1 MNWTRRTRIEGT
13 LEEPLDLSV
22 ALGLNLARL
31 ILENVNELAADE
43 LALLFGVVHALKTS
57 EELLPGV
64 NDRQVDS
71 KLLLENLLD
80 LLALVQ
86 SHAAVVDENGVESV
100 ANGLCHQLRGNGRVD
115 TAADSTE
122 HLAIRANE
130 RTNALNLLTNEFRHR
145 PLLLGAADAHS
156 EVLQQLST
164 LRSVYRLLEC
174 APLWPFMRLTCDLW
188 VKLDAIDRI
197 RLVRNGRVL
206 RVLRSTDSV
215 KALGQVA
222 ELVTVRHPNGHIALD
237 ILEELIN
244 VTAKLSGL
252 QISMAVFPRGS
263 GNNVIRVQAVGELLE
278 TVADTQDWDAKLEE
292 CRVGVGCTLFVDGVW
307 AA

>member
-1 MNWTRRTRIEGT
+1 MTTDKLRRDAELAAELADFVLEEFTEGLNKLEAVAAHEALGNAANVVVSLDSLGGALERDTFNHVWNLLARTRSWVMNQSRRTRIEGT

-31 ILENVNELAADE
+31 ILENVDELAADE
-43 LALLFGVVHALKTS
+43 LALLFGVVHALQTS
-57 EELLPGV
+57 EELLTGV

-115 TAADSTE
+115 AAADSTE

-145 PLLLGAADAHS
+145 PLLLSAADAHS

-164 LRSVYRLLEC
+164 LRSVYRLLES
-174 APLWPFMRLTCDLW
+174 APL
-188 VKLDAIDRI
+188 
-197 RLVRNGRVL
+197 
-206 RVLRSTDSV
+206 
-215 KALGQVA
+215 
-222 ELVTVRHPNGHIALD
+222 
-237 ILEELIN
+237 
-244 VTAKLSGL
+244 
-252 QISMAVFPRGS
+252 
-263 GNNVIRVQAVGELLE
+263 
-278 TVADTQDWDAKLEE
+278 
-292 CRVGVGCTLFVDGVW
+292 
-307 AA
+307 